1 MTPNAQ
7 CATRS
12 GDDGR
17 RRRRRRRDG
26 DGDGEEKEDG
36 EEGAREGARA
46 RARGRRD
53 VARGRAGGVRTGR
66 DAGAGGE
73 ENERDDDDG
82 NDDGGER
89 RSETRERA
97 LAGVADGEREE
108 RAIVARGVRAAR
120 RERGT
125 DESHSPVGGV
135 DERRTD
141 AMRGRTRELE
151 RSGRDA

>member
-1 MTPNAQ
+1 M
-7 CATRS
+7 
-12 GDDGR
+12 
-17 RRRRRRRDG
+17 
-26 DGDGEEKEDG
+26 
-36 EEGAREGARA
+36 
-46 RARGRRD
+46 
-53 VARGRAGGVRTGR
+53 RTGR

-97 LAGVADGEREE
+97 VAGVADGEREE

-141 AMRGRTRELE
+141 AMRR
-151 RSGRDA
+151 

>member
-1 MTPNAQ
+1 MLPVVVAASTTAALRCEP
-7 CATRS
+7 
-12 GDDGR
+12 
-17 RRRRRRRDG
+17 
-26 DGDGEEKEDG
+26 EELDSWPAFTK
-36 EEGAREGARA
+36 ALWQ
-46 RARGRRD
+46 
-53 VARGRAGGVRTGR
+53 VHIR

-97 LAGVADGEREE
+97 VAGVADGEREE

-141 AMRGRTRELE
+141 AMRR
-151 RSGRDA
+151 